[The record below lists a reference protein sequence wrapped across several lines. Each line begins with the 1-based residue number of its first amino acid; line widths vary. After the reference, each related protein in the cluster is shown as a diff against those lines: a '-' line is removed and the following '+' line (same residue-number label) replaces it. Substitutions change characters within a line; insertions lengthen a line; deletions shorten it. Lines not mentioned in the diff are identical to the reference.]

1 MTLSRHVNSHFKNPA
16 GGGSAGGPGGQQP
29 GQGKQRP
36 APASPVKF
44 YVRKTRR
51 RQQGAGGRDT
61 ASLGTP
67 AGPDLFHVG
76 IMAGIRG
83 GLARLSCP
91 GAAAPAVSTG
101 GQVEVS
107 GEVKSR
113 KLDEDGNIHYLVSW
127 SPPGV

>member
-16 GGGSAGGPGGQQP
+16 GGGTAGGPSGQQP

-51 RQQGAGGRDT
+51 RQLGGRDT

-83 GLARLSCP
+83 GLARL
-91 GAAAPAVSTG
+91 PAVSSG

>member
-16 GGGSAGGPGGQQP
+16 GGGTAGGPGGQQP
-29 GQGKQRP
+29 GPGKQRP

-51 RQQGAGGRDT
+51 RQLGAGGRDT

-91 GAAAPAVSTG
+91 GAETPALSSG